1 LEDALEAE
9 FLKGRSSPESDVDP
23 EYQGELPFVPTTLPM
38 EKPSTVL
45 YFPSRSS
52 GANSNTSPA
61 AVSRPRVAKPP
72 NPANINDYILQERI
86 RRDSEPDAVVGMK
99 MRVKLPLQKDDS
111 TDRAAA
117 AGYSSLDKEEDADS
131 TVEATCSS
139 SSPRPR
145 SKSRGSISAQNWAD
159 FAEMGLRSP
168 REMRKKLNK

>member
-1 LEDALEAE
+1 MEDALEAE
-9 FLKGRSSPESDVDP
+9 FLKGHSSPESDIDP

-38 EKPSTVL
+38 ETPSTAL

-52 GANSNTSPA
+52 GANSNNSPA

-86 RRDSEPDAVVGMK
+86 RRDSEPEAAGTK
-99 MRVKLPLQKDDS
+99 MRVKLPLNRDDS
-111 TDRAAA
+111 IDRAAA
-117 AGYSSLDKEEDADS
+117 AGYSNLEKSENAE
-131 TVEATCSS
+131 TVEASTSEY
-139 SSPRPR
+139 PRPR

-168 REMRKKLNK
+168 REIRKKLNKE